1 MTIDTRS
8 NQYGK
13 VLGDWHI
20 REKIGWG
27 AKGTVVYRITKRDRD
42 GIWEEV
48 CALKAIPLI
57 QEWGK
62 LDALSPER
70 REEYY
75 RAVRK
80 RKAIAREEVK
90 AMEKVRGESNIV
102 TYIDSDAVEW
112 ETENAFGCDF
122 LIRMEYL
129 HDLRQ
134 LLDSDKVFSEPEII
148 RIGTDICHAI
158 GECHRV
164 DILHRDIKPEN
175 IFISDSGKYKL
186 GDFGI
191 ARIMDACPDAWAS
204 TGIGTP
210 EYAAPEQGSGKYD
223 RRVDIYSLGLVL
235 YELANGNRL
244 PFAQSKYLNGDEIQ
258 RRLSNEPLPPPSGV
272 SQALGEVILK
282 ACAFDPADRY
292 QSATEFLTALQAVSA
307 AAGPET
313 QDPDIHVT
321 IPIPANEKLPK
332 QIPVRF
338 QDKTV
343 RVEIPKGVRNGT
355 VIRVPGGG
363 RWDPA
368 SGRSGDLLVT
378 VQLKPPSGGKHSPS
392 ILMGV
397 LAGMLVFLILAA
409 VLAFMGRK
417 REPWTEAS
425 APATA
430 AAAPSSEPAPTA
442 PTETLPPETQPP
454 RHFVAIDGGQDHT
467 VILYSDGTVKAV
479 GSNKY
484 GQCEVSRWTDIVQIS
499 TQGDFTVGLK
509 SDGTVVAT
517 GDNSSGQCNVTEWRD
532 IVSVSAGVNHTV
544 GLKADGSVVAAGA
557 NSYGQCNARNWTD
570 MESICAGVKHTAGRK
585 KDGTVIAVGYNE
597 DDRCN
602 VGSWYDLED
611 LCAGAWHTVALKKDG
626 SVKYCGYG
634 GYSWNEEYK
643 WTNIISINAGNAFT
657 VGLDADGNVHV
668 GGVNDVGQHD
678 ADQWTDIVY
687 IAAGPQHIIGVKADG
702 SVLTVGANDYGQRDI
717 TTEDLFPEQ

>member
-272 SQALGEVILK
+272 SQALGKVILK

-378 VQLKPPSGGKHSPS
+378 VQLNPPIRRQAFPFDPDGRPGRNACFPDSGGCSCLHGPE
-392 ILMGV
+392 
-397 LAGMLVFLILAA
+397 AGAMD
-409 VLAFMGRK
+409 R
-417 REPWTEAS
+417 S
-425 APATA
+425 
-430 AAAPSSEPAPTA
+430 
-442 PTETLPPETQPP
+442 P
-454 RHFVAIDGGQDHT
+454 RHRR
-467 VILYSDGTVKAV
+467 
-479 GSNKY
+479 GS
-484 GQCEVSRWTDIVQIS
+484 SLLRT
-499 TQGDFTVGLK
+499 
-509 SDGTVVAT
+509 
-517 GDNSSGQCNVTEWRD
+517 
-532 IVSVSAGVNHTV
+532 
-544 GLKADGSVVAAGA
+544 GA
-557 NSYGQCNARNWTD
+557 NSPHRNP
-570 MESICAGVKHTAGRK
+570 SPGNTAAQALCCYRRRTGPHRHPLQRRDRKGRGK
-585 KDGTVIAVGYNE
+585 QQIRAV
-597 DDRCN
+597 
-602 VGSWYDLED
+602 
-611 LCAGAWHTVALKKDG
+611 
-626 SVKYCGYG
+626 
-634 GYSWNEEYK
+634 
-643 WTNIISINAGNAFT
+643 
-657 VGLDADGNVHV
+657 
-668 GGVNDVGQHD
+668 
-678 ADQWTDIVY
+678 
-687 IAAGPQHIIGVKADG
+687 
-702 SVLTVGANDYGQRDI
+702 
-717 TTEDLFPEQ
+717 